1 MTIQT
6 NKTLVLYHA
15 NCWDGFCAAWAYH
28 RADPNAEFVPVQY
41 GDAPPDVTGR
51 DVYVLDFSFKRDV
64 LLAMKAAA
72 RSLLVLDHHKT
83 AEADLAGL
91 DFCTFDMGK
100 SGGRLT
106 WEFLVEHFTER
117 TSGKTPWLI
126 DYTEDRDLW
135 RWALPQSREINSA
148 LRTYP
153 LDFDQWD
160 ALHADPESVP
170 KLAREGAAIL
180 RAEKAIVDSHVKN
193 ARETTIDGH
202 KVLCVNATTLVSE
215 IAGELAKDR
224 PFGVCWFEGD
234 DNERVYSLRSR
245 DGGVD
250 VSEIAKKHGGGGH
263 RNAAGFR
270 ALATGALG
278 TFSEGQASPDDE
290 GDIKIAIAADRAAGI
305 VRIVLG
311 KPTAW
316 IGLPKNQAHELAGML
331 AIKAA
336 QL

>member
-1 MTIQT
+1 MKAD
-6 NKTLVLYHA
+6 KTLVLYHA
-15 NCWDGFCAAWAYH
+15 NCWDGFCAAWAFH

-72 RSLLVLDHHKT
+72 KSLLVLDHHKT
-83 AEADLAGL
+83 AEAELAGL
-91 DFCTFDMGK
+91 DFCTFDMNK
-100 SGGRLT
+100 SGARLT
-106 WEFLVEHFTER
+106 WEFLADRGDVHPIE
-117 TSGKTPWLI
+117 PWLV

-135 RWALPQSREINSA
+135 LWRRPNSREINSA

-153 LDFDQWD
+153 LDFDEWD
-160 ALHADPESVP
+160 VLYADSATLPR
-170 KLAREGAAIL
+170 LINEGAAIL
-180 RAEKAIVDSHVKN
+180 RAEKAIIESHVRN
-193 ARETTIDGH
+193 AHETTIDGH
-202 KVLCVNATTLVSE
+202 RVLVVNATTLISE

-234 DNERVYSLRSR
+234 NNERVYSLRSR

-250 VSEIAKKHGGGGH
+250 VSEIAKRHGGGGH

-270 ALATGALG
+270 VPATGATG
-278 TFSEGQASPDDE
+278 VFSDGHASPDDE
-290 GDIKIAIAADRAAGI
+290 GDIQIAVAADREAGI
-305 VRIVLG
+305 VRIEFG

-316 IGLPKNQAHELAGML
+316 IGLPKKQAHEFAGML
-331 AIKAA
+331 AVKAA

>member
-1 MTIQT
+1 MTTQT

-15 NCWDGFCAAWAYH
+15 NCWDGFAAAWAYH
-28 RADPNAEFVPVQY
+28 RADPNAEFLPVQY

-51 DVYVLDFSFKRDV
+51 DVYVFDFSFKRDV

-72 RSLLVLDHHKT
+72 KSLLVLDHHKT
-83 AEADLAGL
+83 AEVELAGL
-91 DFCTFDMGK
+91 DFCTFDMHK

-106 WEFLVEHFTER
+106 WEFVVEHYTGQQANQ
-117 TSGKTPWLI
+117 TVPWLVAV
-126 DYTEDRDLW
+126 TEDRDLW
-135 RWALPQSREINSA
+135 RWALPNSREINSA

-153 LDFDQWD
+153 LDFDVWD
-160 ALHADPESVP
+160 GLHDDPSSVSR
-170 KLAREGAAIL
+170 LISEGSAIL

-193 ARETTIDGH
+193 AHETTIDGH

-234 DNERVYSLRSR
+234 NNERVYSLRSR
-245 DGGVD
+245 DGGID

-270 ALATGALG
+270 APATGALG
-278 TFSEGQASPDDE
+278 TFSEGQVSP
-290 GDIKIAIAADRAAGI
+290 GD
-305 VRIVLG
+305 
-311 KPTAW
+311 
-316 IGLPKNQAHELAGML
+316 
-331 AIKAA
+331 
-336 QL
+336 